1 MLEGGHDG
9 SSYEL
14 MVHKM
19 HACPIRSYIYSR
31 DPQHGPR
38 LGQEHQ
44 ILFGDC
50 PSVCVRREI

>member
-9 SSYEL
+9 SSHEL

-19 HACPIRSYIYSR
+19 HACPIYSYSR